1 MADFP
6 KYSQTNKS
14 EGFTKPVSE
23 VGGRLRNPAAADVKN
38 DCRDRVLDLSGKP
51 GNSSVAMVTGRRWTN
66 EQDAAL
72 DLSSHGKQTS
82 GQAEALDLS
91 KRNTPPIRPS
101 LSQSHPV
108 SVGILQSHQPLPSR
122 KLLEKALTSG
132 LSSSDFQ
139 LGPMSTSHT
148 VSRHTDQS
156 SPVSSDLARPDG
168 IRRTYEGLSIKPFS
182 SSGFKPVG
190 LSMPQVT
197 LPSAGTRLVH
207 AQKPIAITTPQ
218 PHNASVNTSR
228 QSDSTTDAS
237 LSRSSRDIS
246 QGPHDI
252 VQNQGLRQD
261 SNRSLFNM
269 QNLPFSAPGYVIPRP
284 RSGHGM
290 PTSFGAAIDHAVER
304 YVIRRPQ
311 QNEQTYQDNSNTS
324 LTRLDAQLGFA
335 CPACSKMFK
344 SKAAMKLH
352 MTVHKTLEER
362 QFVCNLCQRR
372 FLHRHHLIVHQ
383 RKHSGEKPYKCNAC
397 SKSFMAVF
405 LLHKHLRKHTR
416 EHGQSNEISSEQ
428 LKELHGRRR
437 SGTSNEAM
445 GGFGALGFSGGDG
458 IKMEKPDLVIV
469 SDDDE
474 TSVPADAEVR
484 RQNEQLKS
492 HSDVVWNDSPY
503 TSAMPG
509 AFQPSE
515 TITGNTTKPNV
526 KPSERMTV
534 NANVEITNIEI
545 NSNSVKIL
553 TSSVQEKDGN
563 GVKTKFVI
571 KEIEYDT
578 TLTSEKTSDSIGV
591 NDEHIMTDL
600 KGISIPNT
608 KEDINHIPYTLTCR
622 EENKKESDLN
632 NKALSGSVDSSKE
645 KPDPWPKYTS
655 EDEIELDYLTGELK
669 ILGKA
674 ENGEGMMCSESEVTL
689 QESLETPK
697 ECGQDGTT
705 LKDVYDTKNHSESVI
720 KIDSEEDCQNKQ
732 NKHFEQRPNGEMHA
746 KVEKRNFSI
755 VESDLDT
762 DNCEKRLKVVELD
775 VQLDHSHEGLS
786 STLSR
791 QHPVLYTCAEN
802 SVHRKNKG
810 RRNKSK
816 KKTKKFKCETCS
828 RNFYSQHH
836 LLLHMNTHKRNLALD
851 SLKKA
856 KANQISIAFA
866 QKSGFSCSICNK
878 NFLFKKGLNSHMRVH
893 SSKLAENK
901 LLSRRFRD
909 FMAESSKDSA
919 KNLKPMVNNES
930 HETDEKT
937 ACIENEN
944 DKAIVDDA
952 VVDEQSNVS
961 ERYPKLS
968 DLNIED
974 KIQVI
979 IGKDKTKRYVC
990 HACNNTYTTKQ
1001 KLKMHALIHRDNCY
1015 LCDMC
1020 GRSFF
1025 REITL
1030 QKHVSTHMLPR
1041 PHVCQICQKSFIHRS
1056 SLMRHKSVHEAPTAP
1071 TMKQQ
1076 SQDVKFELAMLDT
1089 YEMLRKERLEKL
1101 QKEKMDVLKIEATQV
1116 NLDVM
1121 DLSLPRRNDQLTP
1134 QKPDEHLQPPT
1145 LSPVSM
1151 PIPLP
1156 STSVSTI
1163 HLSPPNIT
1171 NVSLLDDRTE
1181 IKGIKSEA
1189 EMPMNTTEL
1198 EMKMTSSLSRP
1209 RAARSIYADKEERQ
1223 KTSEIT
1229 KRPRQRRRKSRVYPT
1244 SCRICKEIFS
1254 NVIALKS
1261 HMAVHNTV
1269 ETHLYECNV
1278 CGHRFTQSCS
1288 LLRHMKTSCGDSIDK
1303 QNKMQCIT
1311 CEKVFQRRN
1320 AFERHMESH
1329 IHGEPPKLNVSLHD
1343 THSDAVENYSP
1354 RLFQMN
1360 AEQQQVSVETEIK
1373 PELEGV
1379 LFNGQKTIEKPVLN
1393 NNIVLSDEE
1402 LSEAETIPY
1411 GKTSSDESNDGFSDS
1426 SETESDNEV
1435 QSPKSLPAANSS
1447 LSLLSEVCSNL
1458 INFEKEKEAEIKK
1471 QNELISVQKELETID
1486 ILARLS
1492 RQNVLTGIKTEK
1504 QPFESCSVIKD
1515 SLSKPVD
1522 GKVYHIPRLPA
1533 SLIPKQEPIDVEQR
1547 NIKRNNEGQE
1557 NAKIPTVVM
1566 DIESEG
1572 EKRRKSY
1579 FVKMQQRILEGTPRS
1594 RSSLNPSTVCT
1605 PGQHMPTLKSNSLLA
1620 AALFDKGKP
1629 EPAHS
1634 YKPPVESYVSTINQ
1648 DMVPTDLSIKKTVQ
1662 INPLNLSPRSSP
1674 LLRETLMSH
1683 RQTSNIPQPPPLV
1696 PVFKCPNCGQLLY
1709 NKTDYRQHM
1718 HGHGISPPDSPPQ
1731 FAQIQPQGPLQI
1743 ASATPPRPPD
1753 TLGRRESA
1761 TPPRLPDTLG
1771 WRESTVGS
1779 GSLHTDYTDIKIPSS
1794 SSWTVKREPEQHP
1807 EQSQRLLKPPS
1818 TLNLS
1823 PRKYGLSPL
1832 AMPSGSKLSSSHSV
1846 ASTPD
1851 IDSPMYSS
1859 SDLSDVTLSPVGAMG
1874 LNTDILR
1881 KELRNKIYARR
1892 KSQGLEE
1899 LTVEFKPPERTE
1911 MTDEEREKLQHRRES
1926 NRQAA
1931 QRSRMRKKDRIVS
1944 LLDKI

>member
-1 MADFP
+1 
-6 KYSQTNKS
+6 
-14 EGFTKPVSE
+14 
-23 VGGRLRNPAAADVKN
+23 
-38 DCRDRVLDLSGKP
+38 
-51 GNSSVAMVTGRRWTN
+51 
-66 EQDAAL
+66 
-72 DLSSHGKQTS
+72 
-82 GQAEALDLS
+82 
-91 KRNTPPIRPS
+91 
-101 LSQSHPV
+101 
-108 SVGILQSHQPLPSR
+108 
-122 KLLEKALTSG
+122 
-132 LSSSDFQ
+132 
-139 LGPMSTSHT
+139 
-148 VSRHTDQS
+148 
-156 SPVSSDLARPDG
+156 
-168 IRRTYEGLSIKPFS
+168 
-182 SSGFKPVG
+182 
-190 LSMPQVT
+190 MPQVT
-197 LPSAGTRLVH
+197 LPSAGTRVVH

-237 LSRSSRDIS
+237 FSRIS
-246 QGPHDI
+246 HGTHGI
-252 VQNQGLRQD
+252 VQNQTLQQD
-261 SNRSLFNM
+261 SNRSLFNV
-269 QNLPFSAPGYVIPRP
+269 QNLPFNAPGYVIPRP
-284 RSGHGM
+284 QSGHGM

-311 QNEQTYQDNSNTS
+311 QNERPYQDNSTPS
-324 LTRLDAQLGFA
+324 MARLDTQLGFA

-437 SGTSNEAM
+437 SGPSNEAM
-445 GGFGALGFSGGDG
+445 EGFGALGFSGGDG
-458 IKMEKPDLVIV
+458 IKVEKPELVIV
-469 SDDDE
+469 SDDEE
-474 TSVPADAEVR
+474 TTAQASSDNT
-484 RQNEQLKS
+484 RQNEELKS
-492 HSDVVWNDSPY
+492 HSDVVRNESAY

-509 AFQPSE
+509 AFKPSE
-515 TITGNTTKPNV
+515 TVTGNITKPNV
-526 KPSERMTV
+526 KPDEGKIV
-534 NANVEITNIEI
+534 NANLEITNIEI
-545 NSNSVKIL
+545 NTNSVKIL

-578 TLTSEKTSDSIGV
+578 TLGSDRTNDHIGM
-591 NDEHIMTDL
+591 NKEPIMTRVDS
-600 KGISIPNT
+600 ISIPNT
-608 KEDINHIPYTLTCR
+608 KGDINHIPYTVTCR

-632 NKALSGSVDSSKE
+632 NKAFSDSVDTSE
-645 KPDPWPKYTS
+645 ETVDPWPKYTS
-655 EDEIELDYLTGELK
+655 EDETELDYLTGELK
-669 ILGKA
+669 IIGKA
-674 ENGEGMMCSESEVTL
+674 GNVEETVCSESKVLL
-689 QESLETPK
+689 QESPEMSE
-697 ECGQDGTT
+697 ECKQDDATIKYASGTT
-705 LKDVYDTKNHSESVI
+705 ENQSESAI
-720 KIDSEEDCQNKQ
+720 KIDIEKDCQNNG
-732 NKHFEQRPNGEMHA
+732 NKHLEQRPNEEMQA
-746 KVEKRNFSI
+746 KVEKRNFS
-755 VESDLDT
+755 VLENDLKT
-762 DNCEKRLKVVELD
+762 DNFEKRLKVEEPDVKLD
-775 VQLDHSHEGLS
+775 NLQEAS
-786 STLSR
+786 STVSR
-791 QHPVLYTCAEN
+791 QHPVLFTCSEN
-802 SVHRKNKG
+802 SVLRKNKG

-816 KKTKKFKCETCS
+816 KKIKRFKCETCS

-856 KANQISIAFA
+856 KANQISIAIA
-866 QKSGFSCSICNK
+866 QKSGFSCSVCNK
-878 NFLFKKGLNSHMRVH
+878 NFLLKKGLNSHMRVH
-893 SSKLAENK
+893 SNKLAENK

-919 KNLKPMVNNES
+919 KNLNPIVNVES
-930 HETDEKT
+930 HENDEKT
-937 ACIENEN
+937 SCIENEK
-944 DKAIVDDA
+944 DKVIVDDA
-952 VVDEQSNVS
+952 MVDEQSNVS

-1020 GRSFF
+1020 GKSFF

-1056 SLMRHKSVHEAPTAP
+1056 SLMRHKSVHETPATPTI
-1071 TMKQQ
+1071 KQQ

-1089 YEMLRKERLEKL
+1089 YAMLRKERLEKM
-1101 QKEKMDVLKIEATQV
+1101 QKEKMDELKIEATQV
-1116 NLDVM
+1116 NLDVI

-1134 QKPDEHLQPPT
+1134 QKPDEHLLPPK

-1151 PIPLP
+1151 PIPVP

-1171 NVSLLDDRTE
+1171 KVSQLDDHTE

-1198 EMKMTSSLSRP
+1198 EMKMASSLSRP
-1209 RAARSIYADKEERQ
+1209 RAARSIYADKEEKQ
-1223 KTSEIT
+1223 KSSEQP

-1261 HMAVHNTV
+1261 HMSVHNSV

-1288 LLRHMKTSCGDSIDK
+1288 LLRHMKTSCGDGGDK
-1303 QNKMQCIT
+1303 LNKMQCTT

-1329 IHGEPPKLNVSLHD
+1329 INGEPPKLNVSLHD
-1343 THSDAVENYSP
+1343 TGSDAVENKSP

-1360 AEQQQVSVETEIK
+1360 VEQRQVPVETEIK
-1373 PELEGV
+1373 QELEEDP
-1379 LFNGQKTIEKPVLN
+1379 FNGQRTKETPVLN
-1393 NNIVLSDEE
+1393 NNNVLSEEE

-1426 SETESDNEV
+1426 SETESDNEI
-1435 QSPKSLPAANSS
+1435 QRPKSLPPTAANSS

-1492 RQNVLTGIKTEK
+1492 RQNASPRIKTET
-1504 QPFESCSVIKD
+1504 QPFESCSVIKE

-1522 GKVYHIPRLPA
+1522 GQVYHVPRLPA
-1533 SLIPKQEPIDVEQR
+1533 SLIPKQEPIDIEHR
-1547 NIKRNNEGQE
+1547 DTNRNNERQE
-1557 NAKIPTVVM
+1557 NTKIPTVVM

-1629 EPAHS
+1629 EPAHT
-1634 YKPPVESYVSTINQ
+1634 YKPPTKLNVSTINH

-1674 LLRETLMSH
+1674 LLRETLMSN
-1683 RQTSNIPQPPPLV
+1683 RQVPNIPQPPPLV

-1743 ASATPPRPPD
+1743 PSATPPRP
-1753 TLGRRESA
+1753 
-1761 TPPRLPDTLG
+1761 PDTLG

-1779 GSLHTDYTDIKIPSS
+1779 GSLHTDYTDIK
-1794 SSWTVKREPEQHP
+1794 
-1807 EQSQRLLKPPS
+1807 
-1818 TLNLS
+1818 
-1823 PRKYGLSPL
+1823 
-1832 AMPSGSKLSSSHSV
+1832 SKSCHL
-1846 ASTPD
+1846 
-1851 IDSPMYSS
+1851 I
-1859 SDLSDVTLSPVGAMG
+1859 
-1874 LNTDILR
+1874 
-1881 KELRNKIYARR
+1881 
-1892 KSQGLEE
+1892 
-1899 LTVEFKPPERTE
+1899 
-1911 MTDEEREKLQHRRES
+1911 
-1926 NRQAA
+1926 
-1931 QRSRMRKKDRIVS
+1931 
-1944 LLDKI
+1944 